1 MDFLAMISI
10 IGFLVFLVMGI
21 VSIFKKNGK
30 TKKNFGLAGALFV
43 LFVIFVSLA
52 ETPKD
57 TASEADNNEAQ
68 AAEEEKNGSDSEET
82 EDQVDEETEPEP
94 EPASVEDIK
103 AVVKKDMTDQ
113 GFKDAKEQLNA
124 EHTESISIGNGNI
137 GYVLEATDGFVVVST
152 DGEKIMDVN
161 NFANMDE
168 VNIFGEEQVASAE
181 AKATEEAKQA
191 REDAKINLSGN
202 GDTAT
207 DGIELQAGWA
217 IFDGTHSNGS
227 SNFAVHLQDE
237 SGQDLELLVNTIG
250 TYSGKTFAIIPS
262 TGTYYLNVAAD
273 GSWNF
278 DIYQTPPVEMA
289 DAPTEL
295 TGSGDDVVF
304 VNAES
309 GNYKLSFSHSGQS
322 NFAVHLNGQNL
333 LVNEIGQ
340 YEGSTRQPLQDT
352 GMYGFVVTADGDW
365 SINMEK

>member
-30 TKKNFGLAGALFV
+30 TKKNFVLAGVLFV
-43 LFVIFVSLA
+43 LFVIFVSLT
-52 ETPKD
+52 ETPED
-57 TASEADNNEAQ
+57 TVSDSNQNEAE
-68 AAEEEKNGSDSEET
+68 AVEEEKDDSESEES
-82 EDQVDEETEPEP
+82 EDQVKEEAEP
-94 EPASVEDIK
+94 EPASVEDIT

-124 EHTESISIGNGNI
+124 EHTESISVGNGNI
-137 GYVLEATDGFVVVST
+137 GYVLKATDGFVVAST
-152 DGEKIMDVN
+152 DGEAIMDVN
-161 NFANMDE
+161 TFANMDE
-168 VNIFGEEQVASAE
+168 VKAFGEEQVAAAE
-181 AKATEEAKQA
+181 AKAKEEAKQS
-191 REDAKINLSGN
+191 REDAKINISGS

-237 SGQDLELLVNTIG
+237 TGQDLELLVNTIG

-262 TGTYYLNVAAD
+262 AGTYYLNVAAD

-278 DIYQTPPVEMA
+278 DIYQTPPVEMP

-304 VNAES
+304 VNTES
-309 GNYKLSFSHSGQS
+309 GNYKLSFTHTGQS

-352 GMYGFVVTADGDW
+352 GMYCFVVTADGDW
-365 SINMEK
+365 SIKMEK